1 MCLIVFGLHAHPRYP
16 LVVAANRDEFVAR
29 PSEPAGFWPG
39 HDGLLAGRDL
49 AAGGTW
55 MGVTRSGRFAALT
68 NVRDPR
74 AFDPSAPS
82 RGELVVRFLAGA
94 EEPVAHLRRLA
105 AEGSRR
111 NGFNLLAAAGGRLA
125 WFSNAGGEPR
135 EVEAGVHA
143 VSNALLDT
151 PVAEGAPVGRAAS
164 PGYSGGRTRSTPRSS
179 SPSSPTGSRRRTGS
193 FPTPASA
200 SPPSELLSSPFIAAP
215 GYGTRGSTLLLVTST
230 GRATFLER
238 RFDEAFREVGHDP
251 VRARFPGLGPTRKG
265 LLTPVLRTGFK
276 TPESGPLKG

>member
-1 MCLIVFGLHAHPRYP
+1 MCLIVFGLYAHPRYS

-29 PSEPAGFWPG
+29 PSEPAAFWQG
-39 HDGLLAGRDL
+39 YDGLLAGRDL
-49 AAGGTW
+49 VAGGTW

-82 RGELVVRFLAGA
+82 RGELVVRFLAGE

-111 NGFNLLAAAGGRLA
+111 NGFNLLAAANGRLA
-125 WFSNAGGEPR
+125 WFSNAGDEPR

-151 PVAEGAPVGRAAS
+151 PWPKVRRSVAGLARILGRLDRIDPEELFALLADRDPAPDGHLPDTGVGLATERI
-164 PGYSGGRTRSTPRSS
+164 
-179 SPSSPTGSRRRTGS
+179 
-193 FPTPASA
+193 
-200 SPPSELLSSPFIAAP
+200 LSSPFIAAP
-215 GYGTRGSTLLLVTST
+215 GYGTRGTTLLLVAPT

-238 RFDEAFREVGHDP
+238 RFDEGFLETGTTRFELGFRGW
-251 VRARFPGLGPTRKG
+251 GPA
-265 LLTPVLRTGFK
+265 
-276 TPESGPLKG
+276 ESVAAPRS

>member
-29 PSEPAGFWPG
+29 PSEPAAFWQG
-39 HDGLLAGRDL
+39 YDGMLAGRDL
-49 AAGGTW
+49 VAGGTW

-82 RGELVVRFLAGA
+82 RGELAVRFLASV
-94 EEPVAHLRRLA
+94 EEPVSHLRRLA

-111 NGFNLLAAAGGRLA
+111 NGFNLLAAANGRLG

-151 PVAEGAPVGRAAS
+151 PWPKVRRSVTGLTRILEREDEIDPEELFALLADREPAQDGELPDTGVGLATERI
-164 PGYSGGRTRSTPRSS
+164 
-179 SPSSPTGSRRRTGS
+179 
-193 FPTPASA
+193 
-200 SPPSELLSSPFIAAP
+200 LSSPFIAAP
-215 GYGTRGSTLLLVTST
+215 GYGTRGTTLLLVAST
-230 GRATFLER
+230 GRATMLER
-238 RFDEAFREVGHDP
+238 RFDEGFFETGT
-251 VRARFPGLGPTRKG
+251 ARFELGFRGWGQAEKASD
-265 LLTPVLRTGFK
+265 VR
-276 TPESGPLKG
+276 S